1 MKAKSQRIVAD
12 GYGRL
17 CGADGYNEDRARLLA
32 EARQRRAGELARGSL
47 WQRVSVNWEI
57 EREVRAKLAKK
68 YPRWAL
74 YAARGR
80 F

>member
-1 MKAKSQRIVAD
+1 VAGFPGRFGRPKAYWEERAALVAQV
-12 GYGRL
+12 R
-17 CGADGYNEDRARLLA
+17 R
-32 EARQRRAGELARGSL
+32 RRADELACASL
-47 WQRVSVNWEI
+47 WRRISVNWEI
-57 EREVRAKLAKK
+57 EREVRAALEKK